1 MSANRKQVISR
12 LRNSLKEVSSDS
24 EYTNRYLWNVF
35 WTNARTLLKQ
45 ESNRNLLYN
54 QSDIWET
61 ICVQMDKVSPILCDC
76 VKLPM
81 DCVVYRSRFKLPK
94 IAEGNYGKVY
104 RFISSPDLSQQ
115 LVLVTPYQY
124 GLKQTKYNQ
133 EKYVFIHNDYLWA
146 PNTKWGFIT
155 ISALFEDEITNNFKC
170 ENQEESTT
178 GNCGR
183 LLNLTCGL
191 PEWLISTAVQIS
203 LQELG
208 ASKSIPQD
216 ELPNQNTNDKGLN
229 ER

>member
-1 MSANRKQVISR
+1 MSVNRKTIVSR
-12 LRNSLKEVSSDS
+12 LRNAVKEVSSDS
-24 EYTNRYLWNVF
+24 NYTNRYLWNVF

-54 QSDIWET
+54 QSDIWQT
-61 ICVQMDKVSPILCDC
+61 ICVQMDKVSPILCQC

-94 IAEGNYGKVY
+94 IAEGNFGRIY
-104 RFISSPDLSQQ
+104 RFISTPDLSQQ

-133 EKYVFIHNDYLWA
+133 EKYVFIHDDYLWA
-146 PNTKWGFIT
+146 PNSKWPFIT
-155 ISALFEDEITNNFKC
+155 ISALFEDEIANEFKC
-170 ENQEESTT
+170 ECEETSTSD
-178 GNCGR
+178 CGS
-183 LLNLTCGL
+183 LLYLTCGL
-191 PEWLISTAVQIS
+191 PEWLISPAIGMC

-208 ASKSIPQD
+208 ASKPIPQD
-216 ELPNQNTNDKGLN
+216 ELDNANSNDKGLN